1 MHNSKRVIMRLVNL
15 SIIVVLFFCSS
26 CSKTEYEK
34 KRDLENK
41 TIGQT
46 WRQLEKE
53 KNLVPAG
60 EGKSITP
67 GSEYIGLYFQ
77 YFNPLT
83 IDEARELIIYAAE
96 TLLHNLNAN
105 EKLNELITHPYPM
118 SWIEIKIFTY
128 NPDYSDIPPP
138 GISIVRFR
146 RKNLEYIAIDKKNL
160 ETIHKETYEEA
171 LEKLKK

>member
-1 MHNSKRVIMRLVNL
+1 MRVINL
-15 SIIVVLFFCSS
+15 MVIGALFFCSS

-41 TIGQT
+41 IIGQT

-60 EGKSITP
+60 EGGSIVE
-67 GSEYIGLYFQ
+67 GDEFIGLYFQ

-83 IDEARELIIYAAE
+83 IGEARELVIYAAE
-96 TLLHNLNAN
+96 TFLYNLNSN

-118 SWIEIKIFTY
+118 RWIEIKIFTY
-128 NPDYSDIPPP
+128 NPDYSDIAPP
-138 GISIVRFR
+138 GISIIRFR
-146 RKNLEYIAIDKKNL
+146 RNNLEYITIDKKNL

>member
-1 MHNSKRVIMRLVNL
+1 MRNNKGLIMKFVNL
-15 SIIVVLFFCSS
+15 MVIGALFFCSS

-41 TIGQT
+41 IIGQT

-53 KNLVPAG
+53 KNLIPAG

-67 GSEYIGLYFQ
+67 GNEFIGLYFQ

-83 IDEARELIIYAAE
+83 IDEARELVMYAAE
-96 TLLHNLNAN
+96 TLLHNLNSN

-118 SWIEIKIFTY
+118 NWIEIKIFTY
-128 NPDYSDIPPP
+128 NPDYSDIAPP

-146 RKNLEYIAIDKKNL
+146 RNNLEYITIDKKNL